1 MKFSFGLQDVSC
13 YGLLSKEPI
22 LNPKRIDKM
31 ITLPFYPG
39 FIYAAI
45 PGTSNH
51 DDVAQVNMYSS
62 RPEHLLYHDHSLH
75 LGDLKVAYLFQP
87 LVQTSNICCSDFA

>member
-1 MKFSFGLQDVSC
+1 MKFSFGLQNVSC

-22 LNPKRIDKM
+22 LNLNRMDMM

-39 FIYAAI
+39 CRYAAI

-51 DDVAQVNMYSS
+51 DDAAQVNIYSS
-62 RPEHLLYHDHSLH
+62 RPEHLVYHDHSLH